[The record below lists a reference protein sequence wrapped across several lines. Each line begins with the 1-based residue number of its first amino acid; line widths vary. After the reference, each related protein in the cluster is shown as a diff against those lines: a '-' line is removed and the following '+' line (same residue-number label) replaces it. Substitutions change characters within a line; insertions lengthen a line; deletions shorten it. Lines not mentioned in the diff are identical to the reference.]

1 MNSTTLLSSKNW
13 SIFSVRAVL
22 TTVIHQLRLL
32 ITSEEDASLTT
43 NIWHSETSRA
53 SDRPGDR
60 LDGASNRP
68 KNRADAGGRGST
80 SETPR
85 SETRPGDPVDAG
97 GRGSTSETP
106 RSENR
111 PGDPVDAG
119 GRGSTSETP
128 RSENRPGDPIDA
140 GGRGDTSDSTI
151 LSPETTKQTPNFY
164 ALLIGIDF
172 YFPHK
177 LSDGSY
183 YKNLRGCVRDINHVE
198 AFLKNR
204 LQVPQT
210 QILKLTASNVEGSTK
225 PSEPKELWP
234 TYENMVAKFQEI
246 TEKAQ
251 PQDQVYIHYSGH
263 GGRAATIYS
272 NLKGEDGIDES
283 LVPTD
288 IGNSEARYLRDLE
301 LAKLLENMVDKGL
314 VVTVALDSCHSGGAA
329 RKIGDDCDIR
339 RSETGAVDTTPRPT
353 ESLVAS
359 GDELAQTWQS
369 LTQNNQNT
377 RNITSSGW
385 LPEPKGYTLFAAC
398 RDNEYAYETDFD
410 GERHGALTYWLLR
423 SLEKL
428 GTGVSAKTLHNR
440 VFAKVHTQFEKQTP
454 MLQGE
459 NNRTFFG
466 NNVVSPQFTVPVIQV
481 DLEENLVQLNAGQAH
496 GLRKGSEFAIYPP
509 GTADFTKI
517 DRRLALVKITQL
529 GAVNSWATITQML
542 AESKIED
549 IEDGAPALLLSPS
562 VKLVRKI
569 RLLSPEEQ
577 NQASGIDYKVAL
589 QAIESAMPEGK
600 GWVELVSGDETAD
613 YQVSINKLGEYEI
626 LDRAGIPIANLR
638 PALEVSNPNAASI
651 VKRLVHLSK
660 YHATID
666 LDNHD
671 QVSPLKGKI
680 EVELF
685 ALPNDF
691 EPGDPEEFIPFND
704 SGNVPTLDVGQ
715 FAYLYIR
722 NKSSLPLNITVL
734 AIQPDWSIKKG
745 YPTGTAFQIVGSGK
759 EVKWRIQTSLPNGYQ
774 EGTDILKVFATID
787 GTSFDW
793 LELPALDRPIQPKNA
808 GKATTPL
815 GKFLATF
822 LASEEAPPTKNVNSA
837 AYASEEWTT
846 EQVTL
851 VVKKGVSRPQ

>member
-1 MNSTTLLSSKNW
+1 MNLTTSKNW

-32 ITSEEDASLTT
+32 ITPKENPSLTT
-43 NIWHSETSRA
+43 NIWHSETPRA
-53 SDRPGDR
+53 SDRPPGR
-60 LDGASNRP
+60 E
-68 KNRADAGGRGST
+68 DAGGRGST
-80 SETPR
+80 SR
-85 SETRPGDPVDAG
+85 DSDRPPGRGDAG
-97 GRGSTSETP
+97 GRGSTS
-106 RSENR
+106 RDLDR
-111 PGDPVDAG
+111 PKDRDDAG
-119 GRGSTSETP
+119 GRGET
-128 RSENRPGDPIDA
+128 
-140 GGRGDTSDSTI
+140 
-151 LSPETTKQTPNFY
+151 LKQTPNFH

-183 YKNLRGCVRDINHVE
+183 YKSLGGCVRDINHVE

-234 TYENMVAKFQEI
+234 TYENMVAKFKEI

-263 GGRAATIYS
+263 GGRAPTTS
-272 NLKGEDGIDES
+272 PELKGEDGIDQS

-288 IGNSEARYLRDLE
+288 IGNPETRYLRDLE
-301 LAKLLENMVDKGL
+301 LARLLENMVDKGL

-329 RKIGDDCDIR
+329 RNIGDDCDIR
-339 RSETGAVDTTPRPT
+339 RSETGVVDTTPRPT
-353 ESLVAS
+353 DSLVAS
-359 GDELAQTWQS
+359 EDELAQTWES
-369 LTQNNQNT
+369 LAQNNQNT

-385 LPEPKGYTLFAAC
+385 LPEPKGYTLLAAC
-398 RDNEYAYETDFD
+398 RENESAYETDFD
-410 GERHGALTYWLLR
+410 GERHGALTYWMLR
-423 SLEKL
+423 SLEKF

-459 NNRTFFG
+459 SDRSFFG
-466 NNVVSPQFTVPVIQV
+466 NNLVSPQFTVPVIQV
-481 DLEENLVQLNAGQAH
+481 DLEENQVQLNAGQAH
-496 GLRKGSEFAIYPP
+496 GLRKGAEFAIYPL
-509 GTADFTKI
+509 GTADFTQTNQ
-517 DRRLALVKITQL
+517 RLALVKITQR

-542 AESKIED
+542 GENKIED

-577 NQASGIDYKVAL
+577 NQPSGIDYKVAL

-638 PALEVSNPNAASI
+638 PALEVSNPNAAISV

-660 YHATID
+660 YHANID

-671 QVSPLKGKI
+671 PMSPLKGKI

-685 ALPNDF
+685 RLPDDF
-691 EPGDPEEFIPFND
+691 EPGDPEEFIRFND

-734 AIQPDWSIKKG
+734 AIQPDWSIKKL
-745 YPTGTAFQIVGSGK
+745 YPTGVAFQTVGSGK
-759 EVKWRIQTSLPNGYQ
+759 EVKWRIKTSLPNGYQ

-793 LELPALDRPIQPKNA
+793 LELPALDKPIQPKNA

-815 GKFLATF
+815 AKFLAKF

-846 EQVTL
+846 EQITL
-851 VVKKGVSRPQ
+851 VVKKGFNNG

>member
-1 MNSTTLLSSKNW
+1 MILNVRYSYDN
-13 SIFSVRAVL
+13 VRAVGHIGGGIAHM
-22 TTVIHQLRLL
+22 TT
-32 ITSEEDASLTT
+32 TSTT
-43 NIWHSETSRA
+43 N
-53 SDRPGDR
+53 
-60 LDGASNRP
+60 L
-68 KNRADAGGRGST
+68 
-80 SETPR
+80 
-85 SETRPGDPVDAG
+85 
-97 GRGSTSETP
+97 
-106 RSENR
+106 
-111 PGDPVDAG
+111 
-119 GRGSTSETP
+119 
-128 RSENRPGDPIDA
+128 
-140 GGRGDTSDSTI
+140 
-151 LSPETTKQTPNFY
+151 Y
-164 ALLIGIDF
+164 ALLIGIDC
-172 YFPHK
+172 YLPHQ
-177 LSDGSY
+177 LSDGSC
-183 YKNLRGCVRDINHVE
+183 YKSLNGCVRDINHVE

-210 QILKLTASNVEGSTK
+210 QILKLTASNVEGSTE

-251 PQDQVYIHYSGH
+251 PLDQVYIHYSGH
-263 GGRAATIYS
+263 GGRATTIYQ

-288 IGNSEARYLRDLE
+288 IGNSKTRYLRDLE
-301 LAKLLENMVDKGL
+301 LAKLLENMVDQGL
-314 VVTVALDSCHSGGAA
+314 VVTVVLDSCHSGGAA

-339 RSETGAVDTTPRPT
+339 RSEKGTVDTTPRPT
-353 ESLVAS
+353 DSLVAS
-359 GDELAQTWQS
+359 ADELAQTWQS
-369 LTQNNQNT
+369 LAQNNQDT

-385 LPEPKGYTLFAAC
+385 LPEPKGYTLLAAC
-398 RDNEYAYETDFD
+398 RDNESAYETDFD

-423 SLEKL
+423 SLEKF
-428 GTGVSAKTLHNR
+428 GTGVSAKTLHDR
-440 VFAKVHTQFEKQTP
+440 IFAKVHSQFEKQTP

-459 NNRTFFG
+459 RDRTFFG

-481 DLEENLVQLNAGQAH
+481 DLEENRVQLNAGQAH
-496 GLRKGSEFAIYPP
+496 GLRKGAEFAIYPS
-509 GTADFTKI
+509 GTADLAQTHQ
-517 DRRLALVKITQL
+517 RLAWVQITRL
-529 GAVNSWATITQML
+529 GAVNSWATVTQIQ

-549 IEDGAPALLLSPS
+549 IEDGAPALLLYPN
-562 VKLVRKI
+562 VKLVRKV

-577 NQASGIDYKVAL
+577 NQASGIDSKVAL
-589 QAIESAMPEGK
+589 QAVESAMPEGK
-600 GWVELVSGDETAD
+600 GWVELVSGDQTAD
-613 YQVSINKLGEYEI
+613 YQVSINSAGEYEI
-626 LDRAGIPIANLR
+626 LDRAGMPIANLR
-638 PALEVSNPNAASI
+638 PALAVNHPNAAVGV

-671 QVSPLKGKI
+671 PMSPLQGKI
-680 EVELF
+680 EVELLAF
-685 ALPNDF
+685 PDDY
-691 EPGDPEEFIPFND
+691 EPGDPEELIPFND
-704 SGNVPTLDVGQ
+704 PGNVPTLDVRQ
-715 FAYLYIR
+715 FASLRIR
-722 NKSSLPLNITVL
+722 NKSSLTLNITVL

-745 YPTGTAFQIVGSGK
+745 YPTGVGFQPVDPGK

-793 LELPALDRPIQPKNA
+793 LELPALDQPIQPKNA

-851 VVKKGVSRPQ
+851 FVKRLNPNNQC